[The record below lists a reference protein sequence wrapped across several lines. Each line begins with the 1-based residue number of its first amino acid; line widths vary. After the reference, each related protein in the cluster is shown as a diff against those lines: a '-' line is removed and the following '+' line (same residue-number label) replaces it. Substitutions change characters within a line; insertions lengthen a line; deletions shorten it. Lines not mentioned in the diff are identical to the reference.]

1 MGCGLIYKS
10 QMMRDE
16 QMKMSIFRDR
26 NTGFQI
32 QMLPVHI
39 NKEALGGP
47 QVIKELVG
55 IIDKVHW

>member
-1 MGCGLIYKS
+1 
-10 QMMRDE
+10 
-16 QMKMSIFRDR
+16 MKMSIFRDR